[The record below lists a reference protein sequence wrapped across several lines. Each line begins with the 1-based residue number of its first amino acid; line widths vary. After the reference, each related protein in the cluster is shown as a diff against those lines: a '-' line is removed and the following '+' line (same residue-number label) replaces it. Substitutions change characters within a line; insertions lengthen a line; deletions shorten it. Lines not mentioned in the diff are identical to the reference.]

1 MINVGIVGLSA
12 SDAAWVSRS
21 HALALQKPPL
31 SETYRLIAVAT
42 TSKETALASAGR
54 WAVSPAKAYTL
65 ASQLAADPDVD
76 LAVIGVKLPLHY
88 ELALPLLETGKD
100 VFVEW
105 PLATTL
111 DQVAGLQGG
120 ARRGG
125 GRTLVGLQARA
136 SPVILKERC
145 SILNHKSGKALLILG
160 RPKRLLIPA
169 HWVRSLQP
177 P

>member
-21 HALALQKPPL
+21 HASALQKPPL

-42 TSKETALASAGR
+42 TSKETALASAER

-65 ASQLAADPDVD
+65 ASQLVADPDVD

-88 ELALPLLETGKD
+88 ELALPLLEAGKD

-111 DQVAGLQGG
+111 DQVAGLQGA

-136 SPVILKERC
+136 SPVILKVRW